1 MNRIFTEFC
10 STTGIAHESAAS
22 SAHIEQDE
30 ATLPS
35 RLAVTELAVGAVAAA
50 AAGAA
55 LFARA
60 RGASPVTT
68 RWAVPA
74 RNVAASF
81 RSDQLLRIDGR
92 ARPGFAELSGFFRTR
107 DGWVR
112 THANYP
118 HHRARLLAALELPEG
133 ADRNAV
139 GERMAA
145 LDALEVEERVRE
157 HQGIAVAVR
166 TPEQWAAHPQSA
178 AVAALPLVGLDRLG
192 DGESPARAYR
202 GKLRDPNRPM
212 AGLRVLDLTR
222 VIAGPVATRTL
233 ALLGADVLRIDD
245 PGLPEIAAQHLD
257 NGMGKRS
264 ALLDLRKSA
273 DRGVFDDLLGT
284 ADVVVTGYRP
294 HALDG
299 YGLAPEELAARR
311 PGIVVGTLDAW
322 GSAGPWQDYRG
333 FDSIVQAATGISA
346 LTAQPAEAGSGVG
359 PGTSPAAGSSA
370 AAARNPAASPALAAR
385 SSASPDLTDPAVKPG
400 ALPAQALDHSSGY
413 LLAAGVLIA
422 LTRQTGEGGSIHV
435 HTHLARTAQALLELG
450 YGPSAPPYKALDL
463 EDCVTER
470 ETPSGLLRYPLPAF
484 EPSAAPTSQPYD
496 YPSAGGVW
504 GGDSPQ
510 WLTGTATR

>member
-1 MNRIFTEFC
+1 MNRIFAEFC
-10 STTGIAHESAAS
+10 STTGIAHEAAAS
-22 SAHIEQDE
+22 SAFVDQDE

-74 RNVAASF
+74 RHVAASF
-81 RSDQLLRIDGR
+81 RGDQLLRVDGR
-92 ARPGFAELSGFFRTR
+92 AHPGFAELSGFFRTR

-118 HHRARLLAALELPEG
+118 HHRARLLAALELPED
-133 ADRNAV
+133 ADRDAV
-139 GERMAA
+139 VERLAA
-145 LDALEVEERVRE
+145 LDPLEVEERVRA

-178 AVAALPLVGLDRLG
+178 AAAALPLVGLDRLG
-192 DGESPARAYR
+192 TGEAPTRAYR
-202 GKLRDPNRPM
+202 GKLRDPSRPA

-245 PGLPEIAAQHLD
+245 PGMPEIVAQHLD

-273 DRGVFDDLLGT
+273 DRGVLDGLLES

-294 HALDG
+294 HALDAF
-299 YGLAPEELAARR
+299 GLAPDELAARR
-311 PGIVVGTLDAW
+311 PGLVVATLDAW
-322 GSAGPWQDYRG
+322 GSAGPWRDFRG

-346 LTAQPAEAGSGVG
+346 LTAVPADGDADTEG
-359 PGTSPAAGSSA
+359 
-370 AAARNPAASPALAAR
+370 R
-385 SSASPDLTDPAVKPG
+385 PG
-400 ALPAQALDHSSGY
+400 ALPAQALDHSAGY

-435 HTHLARTAQALLELG
+435 HTHLARMAQALLDLG
-450 YGPSAPPYKALDL
+450 DVPAAPPYQALDL
-463 EDCVTER
+463 DDCMTER
-470 ETPSGLLRYPLPAF
+470 QTPSGLLRYPLPAF
-484 EPSAAPTSQPYD
+484 LPVAAPASRPYD

-504 GGDSPQ
+504 GGDTPQ
-510 WLTGTATR
+510 WLAATTNR

>member
-1 MNRIFTEFC
+1 VNRIFAEFC
-10 STTGIAHESAAS
+10 STTGIAHEAAAS
-22 SAHIEQDE
+22 SAYIDQDE

-81 RSDQLLRIDGR
+81 RGDRLLRVDGR
-92 ARPGFAELSGFFRTR
+92 AHAGFAELSGFFRTR

-112 THANYP
+112 THANYA
-118 HHRARLLAALELPEG
+118 HHRARLLAALELPED
-133 ADRNAV
+133 ADRDAV
-139 GERMAA
+139 VGRVAA
-145 LDALEVEERVRE
+145 LDALEVEERVRA
-157 HQGIAVAVR
+157 HQGIAVAAR

-192 DGESPARAYR
+192 AGETPARAYR
-202 GKLRDPNRPM
+202 GKLRDPARPA

-245 PGLPEIAAQHLD
+245 PGMPEIVAQHLD

-264 ALLDLRKSA
+264 ALLDLRKGA
-273 DRGVFDDLLGT
+273 DRGVLDGLLES

-294 HALDG
+294 HALDA
-299 YGLAPEELAARR
+299 YGLAPDELAARR
-311 PGIVVGTLDAW
+311 PGILVATLDAW
-322 GSAGPWQDYRG
+322 GSAGPWQGYRG

-346 LTAQPAEAGSGVG
+346 LTAADLADAG
-359 PGTSPAAGSSA
+359 A
-370 AAARNPAASPALAAR
+370 
-385 SSASPDLTDPAVKPG
+385 KPG
-400 ALPAQALDHSSGY
+400 ALPAQALDHASGY

-435 HTHLARTAQALLELG
+435 HTHLARTAQALLDLG
-450 YGPSAPPYKALDL
+450 DVPSAPPSYRALDL
-463 EDCVTER
+463 EDCMAER
-470 ETPSGLLRYPLPAF
+470 RTPSGLLRYPLPAF
-484 EPSAAPTSQPYD
+484 EPVKAPAAQPYD

-504 GGDSPQ
+504 GGDTAQ
-510 WLTGTATR
+510 WAAGTAAR